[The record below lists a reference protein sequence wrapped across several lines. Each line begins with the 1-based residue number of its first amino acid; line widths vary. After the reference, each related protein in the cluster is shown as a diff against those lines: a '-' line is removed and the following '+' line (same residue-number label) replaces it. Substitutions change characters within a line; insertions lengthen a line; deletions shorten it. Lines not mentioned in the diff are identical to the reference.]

1 MLEHNCSSKEIDS
14 FAQLLAAQYNYRTAL
29 IQIEQ
34 SKFFFIQKKCL
45 NKYYLKFYN
54 GNNFKYEI
62 KIL

>member
-34 SKFFFIQKKCL
+34 SKFFLYKK
-45 NKYYLKFYN
+45 NV
-54 GNNFKYEI
+54 
-62 KIL
+62 